1 MRESEHDYVIMW
13 NETDILDLMDLTAHE
28 QYQLVLMLKDDPAAD
43 QVGNPMRAMVID
55 AVLDTQ
61 HTREIW
67 RFSSKLTAEEIC
79 DEWEANRKS
88 VMDEVSEVGEL
99 IYDTLG
105 RKVKC

>member
-1 MRESEHDYVIMW
+1 MRDTEHDYVIMW
-13 NETDILDLMDLTAHE
+13 NDSDILDLIDLTAHE
-28 QYQLVLMLKDDPAAD
+28 QQQMIMLLKDDVASD
-43 QVGNPMRAMVID
+43 KIGNPMRAMVID
-55 AVLDTQ
+55 AVLDTR

-79 DEWEANRKS
+79 DEWEADRQS